1 MLIESFI
8 RGLNAGKR
16 LTPVEWMRRN
26 VVVPHS
32 ARNTRFDPA
41 TSPWMNEPIAEIA
54 KDTNTEIVISAPVGS
69 GKTTLFEAL
78 LAWIVS
84 ENPGPT
90 LVTGQTDKTA
100 KQWAESRLAPMLEAI
115 PSVSKLFPKDRHQKR
130 KTEILFPHMPLFIGG
145 ANLTSLQEKSIRWNI
160 GDEVWRWK
168 KGMLGEFRRRTHDR
182 WNARCILVSQGGE
195 EGDDFHDAEDLCEKR
210 DFAWHCTECDAWTV
224 WDFQHIKFDRPT
236 DTNGNILWEQ
246 VAKSARLVC
255 PHCQHDHPDDPRI
268 RRTLSTSSKYLTTSP
283 GAPGHIAFHY
293 DAAAVWWIPWGTLA
307 VEWTKADLDLKSGD
321 PDTLKQFVQKR
332 NARRWVDKSTGPSDS
347 EVLSCRGQ
355 HLRGSC
361 PTDPLI
367 ITFGADIGQDTQ
379 HWAAVAWAANGT
391 AFVIDYG
398 TATGIEDL
406 EGIATSLKYQTPS
419 GREAT
424 VAHGMLD
431 SGYNTGTVY
440 GLCWKTQGFLY
451 PAKGSNANMG
461 TVSESIL
468 KDYPALPLYTVNEW
482 WSKVW
487 LFNGKIKHRSAP
499 FLWFPKDSDDT
510 FLRAFMGQ
518 RPDDKKGRREWR
530 KVPNDHFA
538 DAIRLNHAI
547 VHRLLL
553 AGAITFEK
561 N

>member
-1 MLIESFI
+1 
-8 RGLNAGKR
+8 
-16 LTPVEWMRRN
+16 
-26 VVVPHS
+26 
-32 ARNTRFDPA
+32 
-41 TSPWMNEPIAEIA
+41 
-54 KDTNTEIVISAPVGS
+54 
-69 GKTTLFEAL
+69 
-78 LAWIVS
+78 
-84 ENPGPT
+84 
-90 LVTGQTDKTA
+90 
-100 KQWAESRLAPMLEAI
+100 
-115 PSVSKLFPKDRHQKR
+115 
-130 KTEILFPHMPLFIGG
+130 
-145 ANLTSLQEKSIRWNI
+145 
-160 GDEVWRWK
+160 
-168 KGMLGEFRRRTHDR
+168 
-182 WNARCILVSQGGE
+182 
-195 EGDDFHDAEDLCEKR
+195 
-210 DFAWHCTECDAWTV
+210 
-224 WDFQHIKFDRPT
+224 
-236 DTNGNILWEQ
+236 
-246 VAKSARLVC
+246 
-255 PHCQHDHPDDPRI
+255 
-268 RRTLSTSSKYLTTSP
+268 
-283 GAPGHIAFHY
+283 
-293 DAAAVWWIPWGTLA
+293 
-307 VEWTKADLDLKSGD
+307 
-321 PDTLKQFVQKR
+321 VQKR

-391 AFVIDYG
+391 AFIIDYG